1 MQDIPI
7 RITDVSGCNIRYFD
21 YDYDNQAAQSNDC
34 KKTLVFLHGLGAS
47 ADRFLSVAPT
57 LSEYGFRVVAPDIIG
72 FGYSNKPTAD
82 YTIDFFIGFLEEFL
96 ENVHINKMSIVGS
109 SFSGLLGAE
118 FAVRF
123 NNRIEELALV
133 APAVST
139 KPATPA
145 LSLYTL
151 AALRPTYDTVR
162 AAFQEMA
169 YDPSSVTHQTIRD
182 FMNRNKFKNAWIAF
196 SRTLLGIHNL
206 PLNFSDRLS
215 RITAPTLLIWGDN
228 DKVIPLQ
235 YASEYT
241 DKIPNYRL
249 EVIEN
254 CGHAPYIERPTK
266 FNEILL
272 EFLARDKLVDGNR
285 KKDKEKNKNLHQCA
299 QCGCLVKCPTDR
311 CYYNTNKFTID
322 KCKRCQGYWNLHQCE
337 QCECLIECPTSHCNY
352 DKYKFS
358 IKCNACRYPWQRF
371 QNLL

>member
-1 MQDIPI
+1 M
-7 RITDVSGCNIRYFD
+7 TDVNGCSIRYFD
-21 YDYDNQAAQSNDC
+21 YGYENKKTAQPNDC

-47 ADRFLSVAPT
+47 ADRFLYVAPA
-57 LSEYGFRVVAPDIIG
+57 LSEYGFRVVAPDSIG

-82 YTIDFFIGFLEEFL
+82 YTIDFFIEFLEEFL
-96 ENVHINKMSIVGS
+96 ESVYIDKMSIIGS
-109 SFSGLLGAE
+109 SFSGLLAAE
-118 FAVRF
+118 FAARF
-123 NNRIEELALV
+123 NNRIEELVLV

-139 KPATPA
+139 KPATSA

-169 YDPSSVTHQTIRD
+169 YDPSSVTHQIIRD
-182 FMNRNKFKNAWIAF
+182 FMNRNKFKNAWLAF

-206 PLNFSDRLS
+206 PSKFTDRLS
-215 RITAPTLLIWGDN
+215 TITAPTLLIWGDN

-241 DKIPNYRL
+241 NKIPNNRL

-272 EFLARDKLVDGNR
+272 EFLARQKKLFDDNNR

-299 QCGCLVKCPTDR
+299 QCGCLVKCPADQ

-337 QCECLIECPTSHCNY
+337 QCERLIECPPGHCDY
-352 DKYKFS
+352 DRYKFS
-358 IKCNACRYPWQRF
+358 IKCNVCRYPWQRL